1 MAYSKVKLSDESMIH
16 TRLARIIK
24 NNYLSRNKCIPSS
37 SQSKFYAPFYLLK
50 DEVL

>member
-24 NNYLSRNKCIPSS
+24 KKLPIEINVYLVQVSLN
-37 SQSKFYAPFYLLK
+37 FMHLFTY
-50 DEVL
+50 